1 MVVSFD
7 HLFQLNKIH
16 SVAFQTVYEKLKI
29 VIISPGTVQVSLFHI
44 SAEELS
50 AQRIINDNYEE
61 NKIKLLQHAKYQ
73 STSPFSLL
81 KTPRIDTN
89 LLRAEIHRVIF
100 VSNLKTPWSY
110 FQVNVPLM
118 SDIILSPEGDE
129 VNVK

>member
-16 SVAFQTVYEKLKI
+16 SVTFQTVYEKLKI
-29 VIISPGTVQVSLFHI
+29 VIILPGTVQVSLFHI

-50 AQRIINDNYEE
+50 AQRIINDNYAK
-61 NKIKLLQHAKYQ
+61 NKIKLLQHEKYQ
-73 STSPFSLL
+73 STSPLSRL
-81 KTPRIDTN
+81 KTLRIDIN

-110 FQVNVPLM
+110 FQINVPLM